1 MIKNER
7 PLRQAFVPE
16 KILHREGQK
25 QELANCLEPALDG
38 RKPRNVFLHGPCGTG
53 KTMLVK
59 WTLEKLGEQSADVKT
74 SFVNCW
80 KESTMHST
88 LSTLLK
94 GLDIHLGSGTSTSKA
109 LDFFEEEANERNVV
123 VALDEVD
130 TLENKKLLYNLSRA
144 DAGIVVISNKKF
156 ALAGLDARTK
166 SSLSPE
172 EINFPAYSNDEIF
185 DIIKER
191 AKYAFVSG
199 TAPNP
204 VLRLISRLSNGDARI
219 AIETLRRSGMEAEQ
233 KGEKKVTEAIVKQE
247 FKKMKHLRKSEA
259 LKQLN
264 DHEKTLY
271 EMMDDKWM
279 KGPDMYEEYSEKQ
292 ENAVGERS
300 FRNYLGH
307 LADLG
312 LLETKGK
319 TSTKKYRKGV

>member
-25 QELANCLEPALDG
+25 QELGNCLKPALDG

-59 WTLEKLGEQSADVKT
+59 WTLEKLEEQSPDVKT

-88 LSTLLK
+88 LATLLK
-94 GLDIHLGSGTSTSKA
+94 GLDVYLGSGTSTSKA
-109 LDFFEEEANERNVV
+109 LNYFEEEAEERNVV

-130 TLENKKLLYNLSRA
+130 TLENKKLLYSLSRA
-144 DAGIVVISNKKF
+144 DTGIVVISNKKF
-156 ALAGLDARTK
+156 ALAGLDSRTK

-172 EINFPAYSNDEIF
+172 EINLPAYSKDEIF

-191 AKYAFVSG
+191 TKYAFVSG

-204 VLRLISRLSNGDARI
+204 ALRLISRLSKGDARI
-219 AIETLRRSGMEAEQ
+219 AIEALRRSGMESEQ
-233 KGEKKVTEAIVKQE
+233 REKEKVTEDIVKQE
-247 FKKMKHLRKSEA
+247 FKKMKYLRKSEA

-264 DHEKTLY
+264 DHEKTIY
-271 EMMDDKWM
+271 EMINDKWM
-279 KGPDMYEEYSEKQ
+279 KGPEMYDKYREKQ
-292 ENAVGERS
+292 ENAIGERS
-300 FRNYLGH
+300 FRNYLSH

-319 TSTKKYRKGV
+319 KSTKKYRKGV